1 MGRSANPR
9 LPLTGLSAISA
20 PSSGPR
26 SPGIPPQANHR
37 PLRNPSGASA
47 AGRIGKGNI
56 VSDTR
61 FYEHVFIARPDL
73 SQQQVEAIIEQ
84 VAATVEELGGK
95 TGKKEYWGLKSLT
108 YRINK
113 NRRGHYAL
121 VNIEAPPAVEL
132 ELRRRQSINE
142 DIIRIRTFRV
152 EALDEEPSAMMTR
165 KDRDERRRA
174 RREGRDDG
182 GGYEGGD
189 DFAPAVED

>member
-9 LPLTGLSAISA
+9 LPLTGLSVISA

-84 VAATVEELGGK
+84 VAATVD
-95 TGKKEYWGLKSLT
+95 WGLKSLT